1 MDKWKLL
8 RLAIAKQHKSVE
20 EKYLTGSTKGEKA
33 DRAKVMNETLESV
46 WRTMD
51 AIDELEKKEKVKANE
66 PNNNKRKSHT

>member
-20 EKYLTGSTKGEKA
+20 EKYLTGSEKGEKA

-51 AIDELEKKEKVKANE
+51 AIDKLETKEKENADESNNDNGQ
-66 PNNNKRKSHT
+66 PNT

>member
-20 EKYLTGSTKGEKA
+20 DKYLTGSTKGEKA
-33 DRAKVMNETLESV
+33 DRAKVMNETLESI

-51 AIDELEKKEKVKANE
+51 TIDELETKEKENEDE

>member
-20 EKYLTGSTKGEKA
+20 DKYLTGSTKGEKA
-33 DRAKVMNETLESV
+33 DRAKVMNETLESI

-51 AIDELEKKEKVKANE
+51 TIDELETKEKENE
-66 PNNNKRKSHT
+66 DESNNNKRKSHT